1 MSESSLYKEGGT
13 ITTSNV
19 NKRNAELASE
29 YKNKLAN
36 EEKDSLYSQ
45 AREEGIREGSN
56 NAYMDVMQRLES
68 SGQYQPIMEGSP
80 EDIQM
85 QAGVDR
91 GINYVAPEE
100 PGLLDAVTS
109 RLGSMSDG
117 LSDWFT
123 KGAEPDLPQEK
134 SQLQKDQEFEQNQ
147 YDSEQAGL
155 AELKQILNKQQ

>member
-1 MSESSLYKEGGT
+1 MSESTLYKEGGA

-19 NKRNAELASE
+19 NKRNAELAGE
-29 YKNKLAN
+29 YKNKMAN
-36 EEKDSLYSQ
+36 EEKESLYGQ

-68 SGQYQPIMEGSP
+68 SGQYQPIAGGSP

-85 QAGVDR
+85 QSDIDR
-91 GINYVAPEE
+91 GLNYVTPEE
-100 PGLLDAVTS
+100 PGLLDAVS
-109 RLGSMSDG
+109 NRLGSMSNG

-134 SQLQKDQEFEQNQ
+134 SQLQKDQEFEQMQ